1 MPKKVKE
8 RDDRKFEVD
17 EVQGSIWLLLLNFA
31 ILVAITAIIC
41 AIIWKTTHKNPKT
54 ELGRADSSISQSQSS
69 NNLLAKEEVDENTV
83 SGDSETEV
91 DPVDGDTTMVFEEVD
106 EEVTAKD
113 AAIIRTIPNTEGI
126 TTVAG
131 QLRNGQVLKRIGVN
145 KETGWSKVIYNGQE
159 GYAVSYYLTTDK
171 NYVAMEAA
179 NPDNRVTTADGYV
192 ILFRDCD
199 ETVTVAGHDSV
210 NLRTEPSTTQGKATI
225 SATLQT
231 GLTARRTGISI
242 DSGWSRVEFN
252 GLVLYVVTQFV
263 QEINED

>member
-1 MPKKVKE
+1 MPNRVKE
-8 RDDRKFEVD
+8 KEVRSEID
-17 EVQGSIWLLLLNFA
+17 EEQGSLIQLLITFA
-31 ILVAITAIIC
+31 VLVLMTTIVC
-41 AIIWKTTHKNPKT
+41 AIIWKSTHKNPRN
-54 ELGRADSSISQSQSS
+54 ELGKAESQGSLTQTAD
-69 NNLLAKEEVDENTV
+69 LLAANDEQVGIGT
-83 SGDSETEV
+83 SGDDALEI
-91 DPVDGDTTMVFEEVD
+91 DPVDGDTTMVFEALD

-131 QLRNGQVLKRIGVN
+131 QLRNGQVLKRIGIN

-171 NYVAMEAA
+171 NYVAMEATD
-179 NPDNRVTTADGYV
+179 PDNRVTTADGYV

-199 ETVTVAGHDSV
+199 EQVTVAGHDSV
-210 NLRTEPSTTQGKATI
+210 NLRTEPSTSQGKATI
-225 SATLQT
+225 SAQLQT

-263 QEINED
+263 QGVSE

>member
-1 MPKKVKE
+1 MPNRVKE
-8 RDDRKFEVD
+8 KEVRSEID
-17 EVQGSIWLLLLNFA
+17 EEQGSLIQLLITFA
-31 ILVAITAIIC
+31 VLVLITTIVC
-41 AIIWKTTHKNPKT
+41 AIIWKSTHKNPRND
-54 ELGRADSSISQSQSS
+54 LGKAESPGSTTLTTD
-69 NNLLAKEEVDENTV
+69 LLAANDEQEGIGT
-83 SGDSETEV
+83 SGDDALEI
-91 DPVDGDTTMVFEEVD
+91 DPVDGDTTMTFEALD

-131 QLRNGQVLKRIGVN
+131 QLRNGQVLKRIGIN

-171 NYVAMEAA
+171 NYVAMEATD
-179 NPDNRVTTADGYV
+179 PDNRVTTADGYV

-199 ETVTVAGHDSV
+199 EQVTVAGHDSV
-210 NLRTEPSTTQGKATI
+210 NLRTEPSTSQGKATI
-225 SATLQT
+225 SAQLQT

-263 QEINED
+263 QEVSE